1 MTLGSGSPERFLT
14 TDEIGSIIE
23 QAAAS
28 LGLDGKRV
36 LILIPDGTRTMPMPL
51 LFDLFQKILRPKAKA
66 VDYLVALGT
75 HPLMTDEEL
84 SRMVGRKVSGGMVG
98 ETHIFNHHWEK
109 PETFAQLGTIPA
121 DAIREITGG
130 LLAQD
135 VPVGLN
141 RLILDYDQILI
152 CGPVFPHEV
161 VGFSGGNKYFFP
173 GIGNAEMINFTH
185 WLGALITSFRVIGV
199 PETPVRA
206 VIDRAA
212 QLIPRPV
219 ACFALVLSYEGVNG
233 LYFGEARE
241 AWREATILSAKT
253 HIVYVDRPFRRVLS
267 VMPKMYRDLW
277 TAAKGMYKVEPVV
290 EDGGEVVVY
299 SPELS
304 EISYTHG
311 EIIKAVG
318 YHCRDYFLKQW
329 DSFKN
334 FPHGILAHS
343 THLKGLGEYDASTG
357 VETPRIQV
365 TLATQIPESVCRSVN
380 LGYLDP
386 ASIRVEEWRS
396 REREGWY
403 VVPRAGETL
412 YRLKQDF
419 PGNHQ
424 EGSQA
429 EAISGAHTGR

>member
-1 MTLGSGSPERFLT
+1 MTLGSGSTGRFLT

-28 LGLDGKRV
+28 LALDGKRV
-36 LILIPDGTRTMPMPL
+36 LIVIPDGTRTMPMPL
-51 LFDLFQKILRPKAKA
+51 LFDLFQKILRPRAKA

-75 HPLMTDEEL
+75 HPWMSDEEL
-84 SRMVGRKVSGGMVG
+84 SRMVGRKVAGGMIG

-109 PETFAQLGTIPA
+109 RETFAHLGTIPA
-121 DAIREITGG
+121 DTIREITGG
-130 LLAQD
+130 LMSQD

-173 GIGNAEMINFTH
+173 GIGNPEIINLTH
-185 WLGALITSFRVIGV
+185 WLGALITSFRMIGV
-199 PETPVRA
+199 TETPVRM

-219 ACFALVLSYEGVNG
+219 ACFALVVSQEGVAG
-233 LYFGEARE
+233 LYFGEARQ
-241 AWREATILSAKT
+241 AWKAAAALSAKT
-253 HIVYVDRPFRRVLS
+253 HIVYVGRPFRRVLS
-267 VMPKMYRDLW
+267 VMPEMYRDLW
-277 TAAKGMYKVEPVV
+277 TAAKGMYKVEPAVA
-290 EDGGEVVVY
+290 DGGEVVIY
-299 SPELS
+299 SPNLS

-329 DSFKN
+329 DSFKKY
-334 FPHGILAHS
+334 PHGILAHS

-357 VETPRIQV
+357 IETPRIQV
-365 TLATQIPESVCRSVN
+365 TLATRIPESVCRSVN

-386 ASIRVEEWRS
+386 GSIRIEEWRG
-396 REREGWY
+396 RERDGWY

-412 YRLKQDF
+412 YRLQQDLPDKQR
-419 PGNHQ
+419 
-424 EGSQA
+424 EGSLA
-429 EAISGAHTGR
+429 ATLSGARAEQ